1 MTTGGIEVQAKD
13 IKILNKSSENLSFR
27 PFSKASA
34 TVSITF
40 LLLIIILNNYFFM
53 VVN

>member
-34 TVSITF
+34 TVSVA
-40 LLLIIILNNYFFM
+40 LLLIF
-53 VVN
+53 VVNYYFK

>member
-1 MTTGGIEVQAKD
+1 MTTGGIEVQAKN

-34 TVSITF
+34 TVSVT
-40 LLLIIILNNYFFM
+40 LLLIIILNNNFFM
-53 VVN
+53 VDN

>member
-34 TVSITF
+34 NVSVT
-40 LLLIIILNNYFFM
+40 LLLIF
-53 VVN
+53 VVNYYFK